1 MKRNNLPV
9 ALEDRP
15 CASISYELKPRALD
29 KWNSSIR
36 AASSANTISV
46 LDVIG
51 EDYWGEGVTA
61 KRISGAL
68 RAIGNNDVVVNINS
82 PGGDMFEGLAIYNLL
97 RAHSGKVTVNILG
110 IAASAA
116 SIIAMAGDEIHMGRG
131 AFLMIHNCW
140 SIGVGNRHDFAKLA
154 ADLEPFDKS
163 MADIYVAR
171 SGQSESVVSKMM
183 DDETY
188 IASSDAI
195 AKGFADGLLA
205 ADEINDGDES
215 PQSTSQVLRY
225 DRPNNRIISWGAGW
239 VYVVVFSYGLNLQ
252 PADGLTIWNK
262 QGKVV
267 FNSDYIPFFN
277 NGHTIKMSG
286 NVATS
291 SFEKPMF
298 SMDMPNTWLEN
309 ERVNVNCYLSGFR
322 VENNKLI
329 ANRMWT
335 IDFYPSY
342 ANYMYNQVV
351 YSSSYCI
358 DFNDYF

>member
-51 EDYWGEGVTA
+51 EDYWGEGVTT

-215 PQSTSQVLRY
+215 PQAAIRKLDAALAKAEMPRSERRKL
-225 DRPNNRIISWGAGW
+225 ISA
-239 VYVVVFSYGLNLQ
+239 
-252 PADGLTIWNK
+252 LT
-262 QGKVV
+262 G
-267 FNSDYIPFFN
+267 SMP
-277 NGHTIKMSG
+277 G
-286 NVATS
+286 ATS
-291 SFEKPMF
+291 DPNG
-298 SMDMPNTWLEN
+298 MPSATN
-309 ERVNVNCYLSGFR
+309 EINPKTLSDLQEAVRAFAKT
-322 VENNKLI
+322 N
-329 ANRMWT
+329 
-335 IDFYPSY
+335 
-342 ANYMYNQVV
+342 
-351 YSSSYCI
+351 
-358 DFNDYF
+358 

>member
-1 MKRNNLPV
+1 MSLVR
-9 ALEDRP
+9 
-15 CASISYELKPRALD
+15 I
-29 KWNSSIR
+29 
-36 AASSANTISV
+36 
-46 LDVIG
+46 IG
-51 EDYWGEGVTA
+51 GEGVTA

-215 PQSTSQVLRY
+215 PQAAIRKLDAALAKAEMARSERRKL
-225 DRPNNRIISWGAGW
+225 ISA
-239 VYVVVFSYGLNLQ
+239 
-252 PADGLTIWNK
+252 LT
-262 QGKVV
+262 G
-267 FNSDYIPFFN
+267 SMP
-277 NGHTIKMSG
+277 G
-286 NVATS
+286 ATS
-291 SFEKPMF
+291 DPNG
-298 SMDMPNTWLEN
+298 MPSATN
-309 ERVNVNCYLSGFR
+309 EINPKTLSDLQEAVRAFAKT
-322 VENNKLI
+322 N
-329 ANRMWT
+329 
-335 IDFYPSY
+335 
-342 ANYMYNQVV
+342 
-351 YSSSYCI
+351 
-358 DFNDYF
+358 

>member
-36 AASSANTISV
+36 AASSTNTISV

-215 PQSTSQVLRY
+215 PQAAIRKLDAALAKAEMPRSERRKL
-225 DRPNNRIISWGAGW
+225 ISA
-239 VYVVVFSYGLNLQ
+239 
-252 PADGLTIWNK
+252 LT
-262 QGKVV
+262 G
-267 FNSDYIPFFN
+267 SMP
-277 NGHTIKMSG
+277 G
-286 NVATS
+286 ATS
-291 SFEKPMF
+291 DPNG
-298 SMDMPNTWLEN
+298 MPSATN
-309 ERVNVNCYLSGFR
+309 EINPKTLSDLQEAVRAFAKT
-322 VENNKLI
+322 N
-329 ANRMWT
+329 
-335 IDFYPSY
+335 
-342 ANYMYNQVV
+342 
-351 YSSSYCI
+351 
-358 DFNDYF
+358 

>member
-61 KRISGAL
+61 KCISGAL

-215 PQSTSQVLRY
+215 PQAAIRKLDAALAKAEMPRSERRKL
-225 DRPNNRIISWGAGW
+225 ISA
-239 VYVVVFSYGLNLQ
+239 
-252 PADGLTIWNK
+252 LT
-262 QGKVV
+262 G
-267 FNSDYIPFFN
+267 SMP
-277 NGHTIKMSG
+277 G
-286 NVATS
+286 ATS
-291 SFEKPMF
+291 DPNG
-298 SMDMPNTWLEN
+298 MPSATN
-309 ERVNVNCYLSGFR
+309 EINPKTLSDLQEAVRAFAKT
-322 VENNKLI
+322 N
-329 ANRMWT
+329 
-335 IDFYPSY
+335 
-342 ANYMYNQVV
+342 
-351 YSSSYCI
+351 
-358 DFNDYF
+358 

>member
-15 CASISYELKPRALD
+15 CASISYELKSRALD

-36 AASSANTISV
+36 AASSDNTISV

-154 ADLEPFDKS
+154 TDLEPFDKS

-215 PQSTSQVLRY
+215 PQAAIRKLDAALAKADMPRSERRKL
-225 DRPNNRIISWGAGW
+225 ISA
-239 VYVVVFSYGLNLQ
+239 
-252 PADGLTIWNK
+252 LT
-262 QGKVV
+262 G
-267 FNSDYIPFFN
+267 SMP
-277 NGHTIKMSG
+277 G
-286 NVATS
+286 ATS
-291 SFEKPMF
+291 
-298 SMDMPNTWLEN
+298 DPNGTPSAAN
-309 ERVNVNCYLSGFR
+309 EINPKTLSDLQEAVKAFA
-322 VENNKLI
+322 K
-329 ANRMWT
+329 AN
-335 IDFYPSY
+335 
-342 ANYMYNQVV
+342 
-351 YSSSYCI
+351 
-358 DFNDYF
+358 

>member
-61 KRISGAL
+61 KRISGVL

-195 AKGFADGLLA
+195 AKGFADGVLA

-215 PQSTSQVLRY
+215 PQAAIRKLDAALAKAEMPRSERRKL
-225 DRPNNRIISWGAGW
+225 ISA
-239 VYVVVFSYGLNLQ
+239 
-252 PADGLTIWNK
+252 LT
-262 QGKVV
+262 G
-267 FNSDYIPFFN
+267 SMP
-277 NGHTIKMSG
+277 G
-286 NVATS
+286 ATS
-291 SFEKPMF
+291 DPNG
-298 SMDMPNTWLEN
+298 MPSATN
-309 ERVNVNCYLSGFR
+309 EINPKTLSDLQEAVRAFAKT
-322 VENNKLI
+322 N
-329 ANRMWT
+329 
-335 IDFYPSY
+335 
-342 ANYMYNQVV
+342 
-351 YSSSYCI
+351 
-358 DFNDYF
+358 

>member
-215 PQSTSQVLRY
+215 PQAAIRKLDAALAKAEMPRSERRKL
-225 DRPNNRIISWGAGW
+225 ISA
-239 VYVVVFSYGLNLQ
+239 
-252 PADGLTIWNK
+252 LT
-262 QGKVV
+262 G
-267 FNSDYIPFFN
+267 SMP
-277 NGHTIKMSG
+277 G
-286 NVATS
+286 ATS
-291 SFEKPMF
+291 
-298 SMDMPNTWLEN
+298 DPNGTPSATN
-309 ERVNVNCYLSGFR
+309 EINPKTLSDLQEAVRAFAKT
-322 VENNKLI
+322 N
-329 ANRMWT
+329 
-335 IDFYPSY
+335 
-342 ANYMYNQVV
+342 
-351 YSSSYCI
+351 
-358 DFNDYF
+358 

>member
-68 RAIGNNDVVVNINS
+68 RAIGSNDVVVNINS

-163 MADIYVAR
+163 MADICVAR
-171 SGQSESVVSKMM
+171 SGQSESVVRKLM

-215 PQSTSQVLRY
+215 PQAAIRKLDAALAKAEMPRSERRKL
-225 DRPNNRIISWGAGW
+225 ISA
-239 VYVVVFSYGLNLQ
+239 
-252 PADGLTIWNK
+252 LT
-262 QGKVV
+262 G
-267 FNSDYIPFFN
+267 SMP
-277 NGHTIKMSG
+277 G
-286 NVATS
+286 ATS
-291 SFEKPMF
+291 
-298 SMDMPNTWLEN
+298 DTNGMPSATN
-309 ERVNVNCYLSGFR
+309 EINPKTLSDLQEAVRAFAKT
-322 VENNKLI
+322 N
-329 ANRMWT
+329 
-335 IDFYPSY
+335 
-342 ANYMYNQVV
+342 
-351 YSSSYCI
+351 
-358 DFNDYF
+358 

>member
-1 MKRNNLPV
+1 MKKSHLPV

-15 CASISYELKPRALD
+15 CASISYELKPKALD
-29 KWNSSIR
+29 KWNSGIR
-36 AASSANTISV
+36 AASSDNTISV

-116 SIIAMAGDEIHMGRG
+116 SIIAMAGDEIQMGRG

-171 SGQSESVVSKMM
+171 SGQPESVVSKMM

-195 AKGFADGLLA
+195 AKGFADRLLA
-205 ADEINDGDES
+205 ADEINDGNES
-215 PQSTSQVLRY
+215 PQAAIRKIDAALAKAEMPRSERRKL
-225 DRPNNRIISWGAGW
+225 ISA
-239 VYVVVFSYGLNLQ
+239 
-252 PADGLTIWNK
+252 LT
-262 QGKVV
+262 G
-267 FNSDYIPFFN
+267 SMP
-277 NGHTIKMSG
+277 G
-286 NVATS
+286 ATS
-291 SFEKPMF
+291 DPNG
-298 SMDMPNTWLEN
+298 MPSATN
-309 ERVNVNCYLSGFR
+309 EINPKTLSDLQEAVKAFA
-322 VENNKLI
+322 K
-329 ANRMWT
+329 AN
-335 IDFYPSY
+335 
-342 ANYMYNQVV
+342 
-351 YSSSYCI
+351 
-358 DFNDYF
+358 

>member
-195 AKGFADGLLA
+195 AKGFADGVLA

-215 PQSTSQVLRY
+215 PQAAIRKLDAALAKAEMPRSERRKL
-225 DRPNNRIISWGAGW
+225 ISA
-239 VYVVVFSYGLNLQ
+239 
-252 PADGLTIWNK
+252 LT
-262 QGKVV
+262 G
-267 FNSDYIPFFN
+267 SMP
-277 NGHTIKMSG
+277 G
-286 NVATS
+286 ATS
-291 SFEKPMF
+291 DPNG
-298 SMDMPNTWLEN
+298 MPSATN
-309 ERVNVNCYLSGFR
+309 EINPKTLSDLQEAVRAFAKT
-322 VENNKLI
+322 N
-329 ANRMWT
+329 
-335 IDFYPSY
+335 
-342 ANYMYNQVV
+342 
-351 YSSSYCI
+351 
-358 DFNDYF
+358 

>member
-1 MKRNNLPV
+1 PK
-9 ALEDRP
+9 
-15 CASISYELKPRALD
+15 ALD
-29 KWNSSIR
+29 KWNSGIR
-36 AASSANTISV
+36 AASFDNTISV

-51 EDYWGEGVTA
+51 EDYLGEGVTA

-116 SIIAMAGDEIHMGRG
+116 SIIAMAGDEIQMGRG

-215 PQSTSQVLRY
+215 PQAAIRKLDAALAKAEMPRSERRKL
-225 DRPNNRIISWGAGW
+225 ISA
-239 VYVVVFSYGLNLQ
+239 
-252 PADGLTIWNK
+252 LT
-262 QGKVV
+262 G
-267 FNSDYIPFFN
+267 SMP
-277 NGHTIKMSG
+277 G
-286 NVATS
+286 ATS
-291 SFEKPMF
+291 
-298 SMDMPNTWLEN
+298 DTNGMPSATN
-309 ERVNVNCYLSGFR
+309 EINPKTLSDLQEAVRAFAKT
-322 VENNKLI
+322 N
-329 ANRMWT
+329 
-335 IDFYPSY
+335 
-342 ANYMYNQVV
+342 
-351 YSSSYCI
+351 
-358 DFNDYF
+358 

>member
-1 MKRNNLPV
+1 NFRSITQENEVAYCVYRKKIYIDVNNNRGYWSLPN
-9 ALEDRP
+9 DIPNR
-15 CASISYELKPRALD
+15 
-29 KWNSSIR
+29 
-36 AASSANTISV
+36 SSALV
-46 LDVIG
+46 F
-51 EDYWGEGVTA
+51 
-61 KRISGAL
+61 L
-68 RAIGNNDVVVNINS
+68 R
-82 PGGDMFEGLAIYNLL
+82 PE
-97 RAHSGKVTVNILG
+97 
-110 IAASAA
+110 
-116 SIIAMAGDEIHMGRG
+116 
-131 AFLMIHNCW
+131 
-140 SIGVGNRHDFAKLA
+140 
-154 ADLEPFDKS
+154 
-163 MADIYVAR
+163 
-171 SGQSESVVSKMM
+171 
-183 DDETY
+183 
-188 IASSDAI
+188 
-195 AKGFADGLLA
+195 
-205 ADEINDGDES
+205 
-215 PQSTSQVLRY
+215 STSQVLRY

>member
-1 MKRNNLPV
+1 MKKSHLPV

-15 CASISYELKPRALD
+15 CASISYELKPKALD
-29 KWNSSIR
+29 KWNSGIR
-36 AASSANTISV
+36 AASSDNTISV

-116 SIIAMAGDEIHMGRG
+116 SIIAMAGDEIQMGRG

-171 SGQSESVVSKMM
+171 SGQPESVVSKMM

-195 AKGFADGLLA
+195 AKGFADRLLA
-205 ADEINDGDES
+205 ADEINDGNES
-215 PQSTSQVLRY
+215 PQAAIRKLDAALAKAEMPRSERRKL
-225 DRPNNRIISWGAGW
+225 ISA
-239 VYVVVFSYGLNLQ
+239 
-252 PADGLTIWNK
+252 LT
-262 QGKVV
+262 G
-267 FNSDYIPFFN
+267 SMP
-277 NGHTIKMSG
+277 G
-286 NVATS
+286 ATS
-291 SFEKPMF
+291 DPNG
-298 SMDMPNTWLEN
+298 MPSATN
-309 ERVNVNCYLSGFR
+309 EINPKTLSDLQEAVKAFA
-322 VENNKLI
+322 K
-329 ANRMWT
+329 AN
-335 IDFYPSY
+335 
-342 ANYMYNQVV
+342 
-351 YSSSYCI
+351 
-358 DFNDYF
+358 